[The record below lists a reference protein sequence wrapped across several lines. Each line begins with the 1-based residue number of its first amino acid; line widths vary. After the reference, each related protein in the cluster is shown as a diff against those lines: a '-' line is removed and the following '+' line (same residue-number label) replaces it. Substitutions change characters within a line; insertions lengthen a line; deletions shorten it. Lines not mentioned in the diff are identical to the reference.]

1 MAETTWVDGVNGA
14 VASSEVL
21 MTANTVI
28 NIYSV
33 SQNDVLRLQ
42 KKGPDA
48 ALYPHVIDGSPRIG
62 NTNSSFILLT
72 PGTYKIVGTTT
83 SPIYITYEAL

>member
-48 ALYPHVIDGSPRIG
+48 AL
-62 NTNSSFILLT
+62 
-72 PGTYKIVGTTT
+72 
-83 SPIYITYEAL
+83 